1 LPVSALIFRAQGL
14 QVGVVKDGN
23 RAQLANI
30 ILGRDF
36 GSEVEVVSGLQAD
49 DQVIINPPDSLIS
62 GEEIRVGQPP
72 NQNQGSGQAPGQNP
86 QNQRPQSGGRQQ

>member
-1 LPVSALIFRAQGL
+1 L

-23 RAQLANI
+23 HAQLANI

-36 GSEVEVVSGLQAD
+36 GSEVEVVSGIRTD

-62 GEEIRVGQPP
+62 GEEVRVAQPP
-72 NQNQGSGQAPGQNP
+72 NQNQGNGQAPGQNP
-86 QNQRPQSGGRQQ
+86 PGQPPQSGGRHQ